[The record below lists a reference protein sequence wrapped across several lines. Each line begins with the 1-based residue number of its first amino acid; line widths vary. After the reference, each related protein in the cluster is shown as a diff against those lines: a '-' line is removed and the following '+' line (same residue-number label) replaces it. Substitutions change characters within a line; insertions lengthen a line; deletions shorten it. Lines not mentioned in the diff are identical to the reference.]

1 MSSPWDELKYG
12 PWPEDA
18 EVPHDRPDAGTRKRL
33 GLPATLRPVP
43 GAVQRAVFDPALKHH
58 AKALRAGEPAF
69 ESAEISERWYAARR
83 QAIDHVLAVIAGSE
97 WVDNLVL
104 RGSILLRAWYGE
116 AAREPGDL
124 DFVVVP
130 RTWGIAERRTHAM
143 LDGIARQAEAT
154 APEGLRMDARDA
166 VAEDIWTY
174 DRVPG
179 RRLVLTW
186 QAGGLPHGS
195 VQLDFV
201 FNELLPAD
209 PEPTRVPR
217 FDGGPA
223 PLLMAATPE
232 LSLAWK
238 VMWLLDD
245 AYPQGK
251 DLYDALL
258 LAAHT
263 SLSYRLL
270 ADAMVA
276 SDPHRARRLPTLD
289 EVAALD
295 VDWEEFRKEY
305 PEFAPMPGT
314 AEDTVQRL
322 VVALRPTFTRE
333 HDLPEGEYARRAELL
348 GPRIRR
354 YAILKAEGGLDPVI
368 AMMAKEDGIPVEEAV
383 VIVNELLGRS
393 ANAVPHS
400 LDLVMRGYELAGS
413 SWIGYY
419 RRNPEK
425 REEILTA
432 LR

>member
-1 MSSPWDELKYG
+1 MSSNWDELKWG

-18 EVPHDRPDAGTRKRL
+18 EVPQDRPDAGTRKRL

-58 AKALRAGEPAF
+58 AKAMRAGEPAF
-69 ESAEISERWYAARR
+69 ESAETGERWYAARR

-104 RGSILLRAWYGE
+104 RGSILLRAWYGH

-130 RTWGIAERRTHAM
+130 RTWGIAEPRTHAM

-186 QAGGLPHGS
+186 QADGLPPGS

-209 PEPTRVPR
+209 PEPTHVPR
-217 FDGGPA
+217 LDGGPA
-223 PLLMAATPE
+223 ARLMAATPE

-263 SLSYRLL
+263 SLRYRLL

-276 SDPHRARRLPTLD
+276 GDPHRVRRLPTLE

-305 PEFAPMPGT
+305 PLVGGT
-314 AEDTVQRL
+314 AEGNVQRL
-322 VVALRPTFTRE
+322 VVALTPTFTRD

-348 GPRIRR
+348 GLRIRR
-354 YAILKAEGGLDPVI
+354 YEILKAERGLDSVLR
-368 AMMAKEDGIPVEEAV
+368 AMAREDGIPVEEAV
-383 VIVNELLGRS
+383 VIANELLGRGPG
-393 ANAVPHS
+393 AVPNT

-425 REEILTA
+425 REEMLTA